1 MDTCGFSAFILKGK
15 NLLHYI
21 NLFSAI
27 ECEKIDKIMQMEE
40 KKPKMKMEKTY
51 CAICGKYRKFKS
63 DKISYMLEK
72 TLVLYFKNIS

>member
-1 MDTCGFSAFILKGK
+1 
-15 NLLHYI
+15 
-21 NLFSAI
+21 
-27 ECEKIDKIMQMEE
+27 MQMEE

-72 TLVLYFKNIS
+72 TLVLYFKNISWRKNKPRI